1 MATRRDKVMAE
12 FVDRASSDP
21 CLMRKDDYLNED
33 VQDLRADNEAGGDGS
48 GGLAN
53 FNPRRKRNSKIGALA
68 LITKFRL
75 SLARKRASKFHKSTS
90 IAIQDVRDW
99 KEQRTVEDFHKLLFS
114 EDLLPPHLDDYHTL
128 LRFLKARKFDL
139 EKTKTMWKD
148 MLQWRKEFGAD
159 TIEQDFVFE
168 ELLEVKKCYP
178 QGFHGID
185 KDGRPVYIERI
196 GKVNPQRLSEVT
208 TLDRYLRY
216 HVLEFERTLN
226 KKFPACSIAAKKH
239 IDSTTTILDVAGVG
253 MKNFSKSARDL
264 VTGIQRIDAN
274 NYPETL
280 HRLFIINAG
289 AGFKML
295 WGSIKGFLDPT
306 TAAKIHVLGNKYQ
319 TKLLE
324 LIDSSDLPEFF
335 GGTCVCTEHDGCMN
349 SDKGPWN
356 DPEIIMKVREGFA
369 RGARQIITLSED
381 GPVVSESK
389 DNEES
394 NFSTFARDE
403 SGSQSEFPAESSTQ
417 RYPESPK
424 AEPTSTL
431 KEILTGALVAKADD
445 EECVT
450 STVERYKCI
459 TGSLEK
465 DAQGAIQARGLSSA
479 QVVNA
484 IIFKVIKYLGKL
496 LSLIALLWRRRLDLR
511 GLPMGSFD
519 SFGSHETADISSFQR
534 DEKPCILERRIS
546 VVEEKIK
553 SFNVLPPDGQP
564 LLGVDSIS
572 CGERLKTAEADL
584 AETRKVLKRLLEN
597 QVEIMQRLDTLHVR
611 QQKRSLA
618 CL

>member
-1 MATRRDKVMAE
+1 MATRKDKAMAE

-21 CLMRKDDYLNED
+21 SLTRKDDYLNED
-33 VQDLRADNEAGGDGS
+33 IQDLRADYEAGGDAS
-48 GGLAN
+48 GGLVS

-75 SLARKRASKFHKSTS
+75 SLARKRGSKFHKSTS

-99 KEQRTVEDFHKLLFS
+99 KEQRTVEDFRKLLFS
-114 EDLLPPHLDDYHTL
+114 EDFLPPHLDDYHTL

-168 ELLEVKKCYP
+168 ELFEVKKCYP

-335 GGTCVCTEHDGCMN
+335 GGTCVCTEHGGCMN

-389 DNEES
+389 V
-394 NFSTFARDE
+394 STFYIENVGGYDCLVPNILG
-403 SGSQSEFPAESSTQ
+403 SGD
-417 RYPESPK
+417 
-424 AEPTSTL
+424 
-431 KEILTGALVAKADD
+431 ADA
-445 EECVT
+445 
-450 STVERYKCI
+450 
-459 TGSLEK
+459 SLELCLAWGLVW
-465 DAQGAIQARGLSSA
+465 DHQPLVFFDLGARANFITLQLAEKMGLKTDEMGPAYIASMAASRHEVA
-479 QVVNA
+479 VTPL
-484 IIFKVIKYLGKL
+484 IGKL
-496 LSLIALLWRRRLDLR
+496 
-511 GLPMGSFD
+511 
-519 SFGSHETADISSFQR
+519 
-534 DEKPCILERRIS
+534 
-546 VVEEKIK
+546 
-553 SFNVLPPDGQP
+553 
-564 LLGVDSIS
+564 
-572 CGERLKTAEADL
+572 
-584 AETRKVLKRLLEN
+584 
-597 QVEIMQRLDTLHVR
+597 
-611 QQKRSLA
+611 
-618 CL
+618 